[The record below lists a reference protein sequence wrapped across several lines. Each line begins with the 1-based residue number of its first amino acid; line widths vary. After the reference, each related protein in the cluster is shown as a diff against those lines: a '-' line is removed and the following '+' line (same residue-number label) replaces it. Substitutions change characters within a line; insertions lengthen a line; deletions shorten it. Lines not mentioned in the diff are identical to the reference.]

1 MRRQDTREKN
11 CVATSPSTHT
21 AHETSSPTTSYG
33 EESDL
38 DDTFDQLDALLAA
51 MPDTT
56 SPVTRKVP
64 DEADRYFNEIVEML
78 NRSDRESIHEA
89 VISEHSKTEEPYDL
103 FDEILNEIPEDQIP
117 DLGHN
122 ANKTSG
128 EIRAVVNEIEEG
140 IDKIIQNN
148 ILAQKTARHQ
158 KEIELEIADPAYR
171 DKCLMQRKGMNV
183 QSQLDHARNV
193 KNLQAIIQLVKGLKG
208 WTPAKNA
215 YLKIIRDNRLSSYDK
230 VQLLIMTANN
240 YVEKNSRQRKGF
252 LLKILTRKSH
262 SVHEKIA
269 GLDINNHQ
277 KTDDNPK
284 AALR

>member
-1 MRRQDTREKN
+1 MRRQDTRKKN
-11 CVATSPSTHT
+11 CVARSPSTHT
-21 AHETSSPTTSYG
+21 SHEASSSNTSYG

-38 DDTFDQLDALLAA
+38 DDTLNELDALLATL
-51 MPDTT
+51 PDTT
-56 SPVTRKVP
+56 PPATRKFS

-78 NRSDRESIHEA
+78 NRSDRESLHEA
-89 VISEHSKTEEPYDL
+89 AIIEHTNTEEPYDL

-117 DLGHN
+117 DLSHN

-128 EIRAVVNEIEEG
+128 EMRAAVDEIEEG
-140 IDKIIQNN
+140 IERITQNN
-148 ILAQKTARHQ
+148 ILAQKTARYQ
-158 KEIELEIADPAYR
+158 KEIALEIADPAYR

-183 QSQLDHARNV
+183 QSQLDDARNV
-193 KNLQAIIQLVKGLKG
+193 KNLQAINQWVKELKE

-215 YLKIIRDNRLSSYDK
+215 YLKIIRNNQLSSYDK

-277 KTDDNPK
+277 KPDANPK
-284 AALR
+284 VALR